1 MQKTLNKINVLQII
15 TGLGVGGAERVV
27 MDIATRLSNDDFVP
41 VIVVLSDELRML
53 EQYPDLDFKIY
64 SLKLHKNPW
73 SFVKAVLELT
83 RIIYKEKI
91 SLIHAHMFHALIFG
105 LIGKL
110 VKPDLKL
117 VFTSHNTK
125 GFTFLR
131 KALVRLIKVFRNAD
145 VIFMKGQHHQMNAGN
160 TFVIPNGVRLDLTE
174 NTSSKHVRNHR
185 HVFLFVGRLEP
196 AKDPLA
202 LIRAFSAMQHKECEL
217 WMAGDGFLRPDIERE
232 IEILGI
238 NERVRLL
245 GIRTDVRNL
254 LKQAD
259 CFVMSSRWEGL
270 PLAILEAGA
279 AALPVVAT
287 PVGAIPTLLDSSCGY
302 MVDVSVLQSALDSV
316 IDDYAGARRKGE
328 LLRNK
333 IINNFSL
340 DHMYQEHIK
349 LYRNLIGN
357 SGTL

>member
-53 EQYPDLDFKIY
+53 EQYPDLDFKIH

-73 SFVKAVLELT
+73 SFVKAVFELT

-117 VFTSHNTK
+117 VFTSHSTQ
-125 GFTFLR
+125 GFTPLR
-131 KALVRLIKVFRNAD
+131 KVLVRLTKILRHAD
-145 VIFMKGQHHQMNAGN
+145 VVFMKGQHHKMNAVN
-160 TFVIPNGVRLDLTE
+160 TLVIPNGVCVDSDKGFFLKE
-174 NTSSKHVRNHR
+174 VKNHPL
-185 HVFLFVGRLEP
+185 VFLFVGRLEP
-196 AKDPLA
+196 VKNPLA

-217 WMAGDGFLRPDIERE
+217 WMAGDGFLRLDIERE
-232 IEILGI
+232 IDMLGI
-238 NERVRLL
+238 NKRVRLL

-270 PLAILEAGA
+270 PLAMLEAGA

-287 PVGAIPTLLDSSCGY
+287 PVGAIPTLLDSTCGY
-302 MVDVSVLQSALDSV
+302 MVDVSELQSAMDSV
-316 IDDYAGARRKGE
+316 IDDYAEARRRGE

-333 IINNFSL
+333 IVNNFSL
-340 DHMYQEHIK
+340 NHMYQEHIK
-349 LYRNLIGN
+349 LYRNLIGI